1 MQYQSL
7 IKVTFGCI
15 DFLVVKG
22 FDNLEIETEI
32 DDPEKTEIDDPE
44 KNLWIRDSQITLKN
58 ESSFIDPNDESMQD
72 LTPNASQNV
81 IPRFFNPFG
90 KLVHTKSLSDNII
103 VR

>member
-1 MQYQSL
+1 L
-7 IKVTFGCI
+7 IKVTFACI
-15 DFLVVKG
+15 DYLVVKG
-22 FDNLEIETEI
+22 FNNLEIE
-32 DDPEKTEIDDPE
+32 TEIDDPE

-58 ESSFIDPNDESMQD
+58 ESSFIDPNDESIQD

-90 KLVHTKSLSDNII
+90 KHVHTKSLCDNII